1 MNAGN
6 SPGTLTID
14 GDYSQTGSGQLLIEI
29 AGIAP
34 GLFDLLLVSGTV
46 TLGGTLNVDLLG
58 SPTINVGEIFDVLEA
73 SQIVGMFDNTQVSVA
88 GGLFDVDIVNGPT
101 DIVRLTV
108 VTAPVPLPAPLSL
121 LLSAMGALVV
131 QGRKR

>member
-1 MNAGN
+1 
-6 SPGTLTID
+6 
-14 GDYSQTGSGQLLIEI
+14 
-29 AGIAP
+29 
-34 GLFDLLLVSGTV
+34 
-46 TLGGTLNVDLLG
+46 NVDLLE

>member
-14 GDYSQTGSGQLLIEI
+14 GDYSQTGSGQSLIEI

-34 GLFDLLLVSGTV
+34 GLFDLLLVSGT
-46 TLGGTLNVDLLG
+46 LNVDLSE

-108 VTAPVPLPAPLSL
+108 VTAPVPLPAPLWL
-121 LLSAMGALVV
+121 LLSAMVAVVV